1 MQAIH
6 YDPIMP
12 KNFAPLLRSTK
23 ENGTHRIVVRGGR
36 YSGKTTTVFQDAFDG
51 FMTIPGANIVVAR
64 VDDCDFRKTSFATI
78 KKELHRFGIAPYCDI
93 PKRTGDIVFRPNGN
107 IIRFVATG
115 GDEHRTKGLD
125 FEKGYVHRFIHD
137 EAQELTEEYEVKG
150 AEKTLLRLMGE
161 TTKWIYIYNPPPFK
175 GEFANQYFP
184 KLVRDG
190 RAIEIYSS
198 WEDIYGLLEPEVIAE
213 IERDKASDY
222 NYYLYEYMGEITNT
236 NGMVYPQFRREKHI
250 TNIYKL
256 LAQGDRVIELVLGLD
271 EGTVNDSTCVTPLA
285 ILGSGRAVVL
295 DCFEN
300 DPLIVGQQS
309 PSEQSRALI
318 RYRAELLNKF
328 PFLRLV
334 RRRWIFEC
342 AEGGQM
348 LRLQFEADTGG
359 SEECINVGNKNIMG
373 DIKRVR
379 SMLSEGILL
388 FHVDV
393 NVNTETLI
401 QDIENYVFDE
411 KTNTIKK
418 DQRDDTIDSMEY
430 ATKLYYDAPLQIV

>member
-1 MQAIH
+1 MAINFN
-6 YDPIMP
+6 PITP
-12 KNFAPLLRSTK
+12 RNFAPLLRTTA
-23 ENGTHRIVVRGGR
+23 ENGTHRIVARGGR
-36 YSGKTTTVFQDAFDG
+36 YSGKTTTIIQDALDG
-51 FMTIPGANIVVAR
+51 FISIPGANIVIAR

-78 KKELHRFGIAPYCDI
+78 KKELYRFGIAQYCDI
-93 PKRTGDIVFRPNGN
+93 PKRTGDIIFRPNGN

-125 FEKGYVHRFIHD
+125 FERGYVHRFIHD
-137 EAQELTEEYEVKG
+137 EAQELTEEYEIKG
-150 AEKTLLRLMGE
+150 AEKTLLRLIGE
-161 TTKWIYIYNPPPFK
+161 TTKWIYIYNPPPFR

-198 WEDIYGLLEPEVIAE
+198 WEDIYDLLEPDVIAE

-222 NYYLYEYMGEITNT
+222 NYYLYEYMGQVTAV
-236 NGMVYPQFRREKHI
+236 NGLVYPQFRRDKHV

-256 LAQGDRVIELVLGLD
+256 LAQGDRVIELILGLD

-285 ILGSGRAVVL
+285 IMGSGKAVVL

-300 DPLIVGQQS
+300 DPLIDGQQS
-309 PSEQSRALI
+309 PAQQSRALI
-318 RYRAELLNKF
+318 KYQTELLNKF
-328 PFLRLV
+328 TFLQYV

-348 LRLQFEADTGG
+348 LRLQFEADTHGT
-359 SEECINVGNKNIMG
+359 EECINVGNKNIMG

-379 SMLSEGILL
+379 SMLSEDILL
-388 FHVDV
+388 FHADV
-393 NVNTETLI
+393 NVNTERLI
-401 QDIENYVFDE
+401 TDIENYVFDE

-418 DQRDDTIDSMEY
+418 GQRDDTIDSMEY
-430 ATKLYYDAPLQIV
+430 ATKLYYDAPLEIL